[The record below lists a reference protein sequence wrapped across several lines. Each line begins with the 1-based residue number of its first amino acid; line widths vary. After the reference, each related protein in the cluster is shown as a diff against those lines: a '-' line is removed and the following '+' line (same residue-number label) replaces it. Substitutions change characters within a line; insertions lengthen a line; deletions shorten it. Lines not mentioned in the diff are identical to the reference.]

1 MSHGGHGLKEIK
13 METTQ
18 LNAEVRELSGK
29 GISRRLRRE
38 GKIPAVIYGK
48 GHETRMLS
56 VVNKEV
62 DKILN
67 SKLGINTLIQIS
79 STSVAPQLVMIK
91 DYQGHAITRALKHVD
106 FLIVDENRL
115 VTVFVPVHITGKAEG
130 ILQGGLMDIVTREV
144 ELSCKPGKIPNEI
157 VVDVT
162 KLKLGQ
168 NLHLADIELPEGVT
182 RKAAYNPTL
191 VLITEVRE
199 EAAAVVAAPVE
210 GAAAPAAGAAAAAP
224 GAAGA
229 KAAAPAKAGAAPAKG
244 AAPAAAAGKAA
255 APAKDAKKK

>member
-1 MSHGGHGLKEIK
+1 MQ
-13 METTQ
+13 TTE
-18 LNAEVRELSGK
+18 LNVEARELSGK

-56 VVNKEV
+56 VANKDV

-67 SKLGINTLIQIS
+67 SKLGINTLIKLS

-91 DYQGHAITRALKHVD
+91 DYQGHALSRALRHVD

-115 VTVFVPVHITGKAEG
+115 VTVFVPLHITGKAEG
-130 ILQGGLMDIVTREV
+130 IVQGGLMDIVTREV

-210 GAAAPAAGAAAAAP
+210 GAAAPAAGAAAAP

-229 KAAAPAKAGAAPAKG
+229 RAAAPAAGGKAGA

-255 APAKDAKKK
+255 PAAPAKKK

>member
-1 MSHGGHGLKEIK
+1 
-13 METTQ
+13 METTN
-18 LNAEVRELSGK
+18 LTAEARELSGK

-56 VVNKEV
+56 VVNKDV

-67 SKLGINTLIQIS
+67 SKLGINTLIKLS
-79 STSVAPQLVMIK
+79 SASGASQLVMIK

-106 FLIVDENRL
+106 FLIVDENRF
-115 VTVFVPVHITGKAEG
+115 VTVFVRVNVTGKAEG

-210 GAAAPAAGAAAAAP
+210 GAAAPAAGAAAAP

-229 KAAAPAKAGAAPAKG
+229 KAAAPAKG